1 MFFRAQNLGPIRD
14 AEIDLSKGLVVLAGP
29 NNSGKTYVA
38 WSVYGLHRSRPT
50 LNVVLDRWAQQLLES
65 PDHSID
71 LGELLAHEEGA
82 LLESIAAEYKSK
94 LHLCF
99 AAESAHFSAAKVSL
113 RGVDLLKR
121 DASTVYIRRPAAPV
135 NSYALRMHG
144 LGSTRVDWTIL
155 VEGNAKTF
163 SKALEGGAPTP
174 AELQVATT
182 SALTALATEQRKILE
197 ADLSSGLRSLVRS
210 KLFPRCTIF
219 PAERIA
225 VNIFAKELALKRTE
239 LVDELV
245 DADLD
250 DESSA
255 PLELVRRKAGRY
267 PWPIRD
273 SLKTANDLANLSK
286 EKGSFAALADEL
298 EGAVLGGE
306 IAVSEVGEML
316 FSPRG
321 GMDGRLQLHLTA
333 SVVKSLSSVVFYFRY
348 LARPGD
354 FIIIDEPELNLHPDN
369 QRKLTRIL
377 AKAVGLGFKVMIS
390 THSDFVLRELNHL
403 IMLSKLPEG
412 ESRALGYDPAS
423 ALDPDQIGVYL
434 FNQQHACPVP
444 VEETGFSIK
453 TIDDVVSQLNADE
466 QRLYARLSD

>member
-14 AEIDLSKGLVVLAGP
+14 AEIDLSKDLVVLAGP

-38 WSVYGLHRSRPT
+38 WSVYGLHRFHPT
-50 LNVVLDRWAQQLLES
+50 LNVVLDRWARQLLES

-71 LGELLAHEEGA
+71 LEQLFAQEEGA
-82 LLESIAAEYKSK
+82 LLASIATEYKSK

-99 AAESAHFSAAKVSL
+99 AAESARFSAASVSL

-121 DASTVYIRRPAAPV
+121 NVQTAYISRRAGPLDF
-135 NSYALRMHG
+135 YALRMHG
-144 LGSTRVDWTIL
+144 PGSARVDWTIL
-155 VEGNAKTF
+155 VEGYAKTYL
-163 SKALEGGAPTP
+163 KALDEGAPTP

-182 SALTALATEQRKILE
+182 SALNTLATEQRKILE
-197 ADLSSGLRSLVRS
+197 IDLSSGLRGLLLD

-250 DESSA
+250 DQSSA

-286 EKGSFAALADEL
+286 EKGPFAALADEL
-298 EGAVLGGE
+298 EDAVLGGE

-321 GMDGRLQLHLTA
+321 GSDGRLQMHLTA
-333 SVVKSLSSVVFYFRY
+333 SVVKSLSSLVFYFRY
-348 LARPGD
+348 LARHGD
-354 FIIIDEPELNLHPDN
+354 FIIVDEPELNLHPDN
-369 QRKLTRIL
+369 QRMLTRIL
-377 AKAVGLGFKVMIS
+377 AKAVGFGFKVMMS

-412 ESRALGYDPAS
+412 EAQALGYDPRS
-423 ALDPDQIGVYL
+423 ALDPKQIGVYL
-434 FNQQHACPVP
+434 FNEQHACPVP

-453 TIDDVVSQLNADE
+453 TIDDVVDQLNADE

>member
-14 AEIDLSKGLVVLAGP
+14 AEIDLSKDLVVLAGP
-29 NNSGKTYVA
+29 NNSGKTYIA
-38 WSVYGLHRSRPT
+38 WSVYGLHRSRPA
-50 LNVVLDRWAQQLLES
+50 LNVVLDRWVRQLLES
-65 PDHSID
+65 PEHAID
-71 LGELLAHEEGA
+71 LGDLFAQGEGA
-82 LLESIAAEYKSK
+82 LLESIATEYKSK

-99 AAESAHFSAAKVSL
+99 AAESTYFSAVNVSL
-113 RGVDLLKR
+113 RDVDLLKR
-121 DASTVYIRRPAAPV
+121 SGPIAHISGLAATLGI
-135 NSYALRMHG
+135 SALRTHG
-144 LGSTRVDWTIL
+144 PGSTRIGWTIL
-155 VEGNAKTF
+155 VDDHFKTF
-163 SKALEGGAPTP
+163 FNAMKEGAPTP
-174 AELQVATT
+174 AELQAATT
-182 SALTALATEQRKILE
+182 SALTTLATEHRKSLE
-197 ADLSSGLRSLVRS
+197 GDLSSGLQSLVYS
-210 KLFPRCTIF
+210 VLFPHCTIF

-250 DESSA
+250 DQSSA

-286 EKGSFAALADEL
+286 EKGPFAALADEL
-298 EGAVLGGE
+298 ESAVLGGE
-306 IAVSEVGEML
+306 IAVSEAGEML
-316 FSPRG
+316 FSLRG
-321 GMDGRLQLHLTA
+321 ETDRRLQMHLTA
-333 SVVKSLSSVVFYFRY
+333 SVVKSLSSLVFYFRY
-348 LARPGD
+348 LARRGD
-354 FIIIDEPELNLHPDN
+354 FIIVDEPELNLHPDN

-412 ESRALGYDPAS
+412 EAQALGYDPRF
-423 ALDPDQIGVYL
+423 ALDPKRLGVYL
-434 FNQQHACPVP
+434 FNEQHAYPVP